1 VVAEGIETNTTWRQV
16 ADLGCEMVQ
25 GYALARPMP
34 GDDLMIWLR
43 DAIGPASDSTDLSG
57 GRRWCRSGDPR
68 QLWLVSSAEGAREA
82 EVLRHRGLEP
92 GDLTDPFTGEADHF
106 DPGEV

>member
-57 GRRWCRSGDPR
+57 VAPLVPIRRPSASSG
-68 QLWLVSSAEGAREA
+68 
-82 EVLRHRGLEP
+82 
-92 GDLTDPFTGEADHF
+92 
-106 DPGEV
+106 